1 MTFLLKYWELKSS
14 LIFSGSETK
23 ENGQTR
29 PPPPCHHGHNREDT
43 VAAPNT
49 DQKVNTWGSFKT
61 KDHFLEL
68 HFRWTSSILLIFF
81 GCHATSSYLIEC
93 LCLNRWKDW
102 SFWYFINFSTGICV
116 IFCICNIGNFFYTNV
131 STDCTSFLRNCCISG
146 LCVNH
151 VFNSCFNGV

>member
-1 MTFLLKYWELKSS
+1 MSVYDLSSRSAKFTGKKNSICLCQLIFFLVTYDVFIEMLKIKCL

-68 HFRWTSSILLIFF
+68 HFRWTSSRLTHFF
-81 GCHATSSYLIEC
+81 GCHATSSYLMEC
-93 LCLNRWKDW
+93 LCLNR
-102 SFWYFINFSTGICV
+102 
-116 IFCICNIGNFFYTNV
+116 
-131 STDCTSFLRNCCISG
+131 
-146 LCVNH
+146 
-151 VFNSCFNGV
+151 

>member
-1 MTFLLKYWELKSS
+1 MVKDICKECRNGVHAC
-14 LIFSGSETK
+14 GSETK

-68 HFRWTSSILLIFF
+68 HFR
-81 GCHATSSYLIEC
+81 
-93 LCLNRWKDW
+93 
-102 SFWYFINFSTGICV
+102 
-116 IFCICNIGNFFYTNV
+116 
-131 STDCTSFLRNCCISG
+131 
-146 LCVNH
+146 
-151 VFNSCFNGV
+151 

>member
-1 MTFLLKYWELKSS
+1 MIHFKINGYIFMIIYSFIIQCILPKLYYQYLRFLNTGMSLYDLSSRSAKFTGKKNSICLCQLIFFLVTYDVFIEMLKIKCL

-68 HFRWTSSILLIFF
+68 HFR
-81 GCHATSSYLIEC
+81 
-93 LCLNRWKDW
+93 
-102 SFWYFINFSTGICV
+102 
-116 IFCICNIGNFFYTNV
+116 
-131 STDCTSFLRNCCISG
+131 
-146 LCVNH
+146 
-151 VFNSCFNGV
+151 

>member
-1 MTFLLKYWELKSS
+1 MTQKKTDRLAHPHPVTTDTTERTRWLPLTLTRRSTRGAHSKPKTIS
-14 LIFSGSETK
+14 LNYISGEPV
-23 ENGQTR
+23 Q
-29 PPPPCHHGHNREDT
+29 D
-43 VAAPNT
+43 
-49 DQKVNTWGSFKT
+49 
-61 KDHFLEL
+61 
-68 HFRWTSSILLIFF
+68 LLIFF

-102 SFWYFINFSTGICV
+102 GFWYFINFSTGICV